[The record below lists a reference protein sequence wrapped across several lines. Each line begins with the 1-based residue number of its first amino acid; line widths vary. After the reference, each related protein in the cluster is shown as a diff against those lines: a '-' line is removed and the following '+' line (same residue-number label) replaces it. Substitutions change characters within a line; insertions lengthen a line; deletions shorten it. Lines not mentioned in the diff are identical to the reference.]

1 MTPNRSIPDAAVIA
15 VLSYPDPGAA
25 AEWLAD
31 AFGFTIR
38 LRIFNHRVQLTF
50 DGGALVTTD
59 TRWAGE
65 DAARAGH
72 SVLIRVADVDAV
84 YARALAAGATGD
96 MPPQDFDYGERQ
108 ANLNDPWGHH
118 WTFSQTIADI
128 DPADWGGRL
137 EGDDAETGGS

>member
-1 MTPNRSIPDAAVIA
+1 VTPNRSIPDATVIA

-25 AEWLAD
+25 AEWLAE
-31 AFGFTIR
+31 AFGFAIR

-65 DAARAGH
+65 VAAGAGH
-72 SVLIRVADVDAV
+72 SMLIRVADVDAV
-84 YARALAAGATGD
+84 YERALAAGAIGD

-108 ANLNDPWGHH
+108 ANLADPWGHH
-118 WTFSQTIADI
+118 WTFSASIADI
-128 DPADWGGRL
+128 DPAEWGGRL
-137 EGDDAETGGS
+137 EDPV